1 MCARGSKWAVNQIT
15 HPGSARESIVPP
27 QSVQNESH
35 PGDPL
40 RVLLVEDS
48 PVIRE
53 AVVELIESDGHAR
66 VAYATDSET
75 AAVGELNSRPYD
87 VFIVDLRL
95 REGSGFGVLRALQKA
110 RPDALT
116 IVLTNYTSE
125 AIRKRCAEL
134 GVRWFFDKSSEFEG
148 IVELISGRQRGTVS

>member
-1 MCARGSKWAVNQIT
+1 MPAGGSKWAVNKIAD
-15 HPGSARESIVPP
+15 PGSARELMVYPPSVPTP
-27 QSVQNESH
+27 LASE
-35 PGDPL
+35 PL

-53 AVVELIESDGHAR
+53 AVVELVESNGQAR

-75 AAVGELNSRPYD
+75 AAVGELTNRPYD

-110 RPDALT
+110 RPNALT

-134 GVRWFFDKSSEFEG
+134 GVKWFFDKSSEFEG
-148 IVELISGRQRGTVS
+148 IVDLIAGRRRGTVS

>member
-1 MCARGSKWAVNQIT
+1 VYS
-15 HPGSARESIVPP
+15 H
-27 QSVQNESH
+27 SVQNQSTL
-35 PGDPL
+35 GDPL

-53 AVVELIESDGHAR
+53 AVVELVEASGQAR
-66 VAYATDSET
+66 VAYATDSES
-75 AAVGELNSRPYD
+75 AAVGELSSHPYD

-148 IVELISGRQRGTVS
+148 IVDLISGRQRGAAS

>member
-1 MCARGSKWAVNQIT
+1 MPARGSKWAVNQIG
-15 HPGSARESIVPP
+15 HPGSSRESIVHS
-27 QSVQNESH
+27 QSVPTES
-35 PGDPL
+35 PGGDPL

-53 AVVELIESDGHAR
+53 AVVELIESNGKAR

-75 AAVGELNSRPYD
+75 AAVGELNSRAYD

-110 RPDALT
+110 HPDALT
-116 IVLTNYTSE
+116 IVLTNYTSD

-134 GVRWFFDKSSEFEG
+134 GVRFFFDKSSEFEG
-148 IVELISGRQRGTVS
+148 IVDLISDPERNTRG

>member
-1 MCARGSKWAVNQIT
+1 MNQSGE
-15 HPGSARESIVPP
+15 PGSARESLVHP
-27 QSVQNESH
+27 QSVPTTESR
-35 PGDPL
+35 PGDEL

-53 AVVELIESDGHAR
+53 AVVELIESNGRAR
-66 VAYATDSET
+66 VAYATDSES
-75 AAVGELNSRPYD
+75 AAVGELTSRPYD

-95 REGSGFGVLRALQKA
+95 REGSGFGVLRALQKT

-116 IVLTNYTSE
+116 IVLTNYTSD

-134 GVRWFFDKSSEFEG
+134 GVRFFFDKSSEFEG
-148 IVELISGRQRGTVS
+148 IVDLIARRQRGGTVS

>member
-1 MCARGSKWAVNQIT
+1 MY
-15 HPGSARESIVPP
+15 
-27 QSVQNESH
+27 SH
-35 PGDPL
+35 PVSSEAASPGNPL
-40 RVLLVEDS
+40 QVLLVEDS

-53 AVVELIESDGHAR
+53 AVVELVESSGQAR
-66 VAYATDSET
+66 VAYATDSES
-75 AAVGELNSRPYD
+75 AAVEELNSRPYD

-95 REGSGFGVLRALQKA
+95 REGSGFGVLRALRDA
-110 RPDALT
+110 RPEALT

-148 IVELISGRQRGTVS
+148 IVDLIARRHRLRADA

>member
-1 MCARGSKWAVNQIT
+1 
-15 HPGSARESIVPP
+15 VPSQTVP
-27 QSVQNESH
+27 TEPR

-53 AVVELIESDGHAR
+53 AVVELIESNGKAR
-66 VAYATDSET
+66 VAYATDSES

-110 RPDALT
+110 QPDALT

-125 AIRKRCAEL
+125 AVRKRCAEL

-148 IVELISGRQRGTVS
+148 IVDLIANRQRGPAS